1 MGNHVHKLMPYHKL
15 NTYQKA
21 QHAKRKKTPAK
32 PRAHTLQRVQTPSAG
47 KKCAASRTHTNVRAR
62 ARKYLSMAF
71 IYFGASNKLAGIS
84 RPEMDKATSVS
95 HLFWPEIVDLTKMQR
110 TISNVLCSHG
120 EIIFMCA

>member
-1 MGNHVHKLMPYHKL
+1 MPYHKL
-15 NTYQKA
+15 NTYKKA

-32 PRAHTLQRVQTPSAG
+32 PRAHTLKRTETTRRQKMRSV
-47 KKCAASRTHTNVRAR
+47 THTYKRACAR

-110 TISNVLCSHG
+110 TNSIVLCSHG

>member
-62 ARKYLSMAF
+62 APANIYLWPLF
-71 IYFGASNKLAGIS
+71 ILARAINWRASQDQRWTKRQAYLIYSGPKLLI
-84 RPEMDKATSVS
+84 
-95 HLFWPEIVDLTKMQR
+95 
-110 TISNVLCSHG
+110 
-120 EIIFMCA
+120 